1 MRCLSVFWALGL
13 ALCAKQGAQA
23 QGFNRRYDATG
34 YGFTQNAWG
43 IEQAGNGWMVFS
55 GSNEPDTLSAD
66 SIWSTYRIIL
76 QRIDGN
82 GQLLEEQRISK
93 NGHAI
98 YLGWA
103 DCCDT
108 VASGGYVIG
117 GSSLSYSGVSMAQL
131 IRLDA
136 NGDTLWTRSYGESG
150 HFMSGNQV
158 KQTAD
163 GGFLIV
169 GWYGPYVYYDD
180 SGFVIKTDSL
190 GNEEWRQLYGLP
202 GLVLDAF
209 SDIALLQD
217 GYVLGGGTFPSIDDC
232 DFLVTRI
239 TNTGTELWS
248 ARFGSPY
255 KEPNASVEVLQDGHI
270 LVAGAW
276 AVNADGYESP
286 YMALLDST
294 DGQVVWEHQYGP
306 AMYGKT
312 FFATKQ
318 LPNTDL
324 IACGVTYDGGYEQG
338 LLLRTTANGDS
349 LWMRNYAYHDSVIDQ
364 GQGRFWDVLPTE
376 DGGCIAAGVA
386 YNPFGG
392 PYPPGYSQDAW
403 VVKVDS
409 MGCIVP
415 GCDGVGIT
423 EQVTNL
429 GDALRLWP
437 NPVSGQLHVGLSL
450 PGNFKTTG
458 PLTLSVTTL
467 DGRLVLRQQLPPLL
481 GRGAGGEGIL
491 DVSALAAGTY
501 ALHLSDG
508 TRWLAGSKFVVQ

>member
-1 MRCLSVFWALGL
+1 MCRITRIVLL
-13 ALCAKQGAQA
+13 AASLWSTQRGAAQA
-23 QGFNRRYDATG
+23 FNNRYDAFDQG
-34 YGFTQNAWG
+34 YYQSAWG
-43 IEQAGNGWMVFS
+43 IERSGTGWMVLSVSF
-55 GSNEPDTLSAD
+55 EPDTITPD
-66 SIWSTYRIIL
+66 SLIGTYTIIL
-76 QRIDGN
+76 QRLDATGSLV
-82 GQLLEEQRISK
+82 GERKHKTFQ
-93 NGHAI
+93 HAN

-103 DCCDT
+103 DCCDS
-108 VASGGYVIG
+108 ANGGYVSG
-117 GSSLSYSGVSMAQL
+117 GTIENIQGELKV
-131 IRLDA
+131 RLMRYNEA
-136 NGDTLWTRSYGESG
+136 GDTLWTRTYGESG
-150 HFMSGNQV
+150 HFMIGNQV

-163 GGFLIV
+163 GGFLVV
-169 GWYGPYVYYDD
+169 GWYGPYDYYDD

-312 FFATKQ
+312 LFATKE
-318 LPNTDL
+318 LPNSDL
-324 IACGVTYDGGYEQG
+324 IACGVTYDGGHEQG

-409 MGCIVP
+409 LGCIVP

-423 EQVTNL
+423 EQITNL

-450 PGNFKTTG
+450 PGNFKITG
-458 PLTLSVTTL
+458 PLTLSVTSL
-467 DGRLVLRQQLPPLL
+467 AGQVVLRQQVPTSAADEMLL
-481 GRGAGGEGIL
+481 DASGL
-491 DVSALAAGTY
+491 SAGTY
-501 ALHLSDG
+501 ALHLSDA
-508 TRWLAGSKFVVQ
+508 TRWLAGEKFVVQ